1 MKKKIQTFIS
11 QPLIDDPK
19 SCLPCLQ
26 VSTKNRQLLLRGIKS
41 LLDEYDNEKRKYL
54 TKNAWKCNKNSNK
67 IDLSKYILLNFLY
80 HGVI

>member
-54 TKNAWKCNKNSNK
+54 TKMRGNVTK
-67 IDLSKYILLNFLY
+67 IA
-80 HGVI
+80 HVIQGYSEATFQM